1 MSRGTQE
8 RQQKRHLIFGYGT
21 ITHLGS
27 YFHRIHLTKYFFTL
41 LSTEVETLSPYYP
54 QHHSH
59 NTTIRVV
66 RMKLSLGCFVF
77 ARRY

>member
-41 LSTEVETLSPYYP
+41 LSTEVETLPPYDP
-54 QHHSH
+54 QPHLATLEW
-59 NTTIRVV
+59 NFQFLIYN
-66 RMKLSLGCFVF
+66 LQIDSLKIQ
-77 ARRY
+77 